1 MGQHEVLDDRE
12 PKSAQ
17 EPELRTWQRRRI
29 ARHFGLAVSLTV
41 FAASFLAW
49 LFGPDEGRVHVLSRS
64 LAVVS
69 SAVVVAELL
78 SFRIIARYEVDV
90 RDDAV

>member
-1 MGQHEVLDDRE
+1 MLDDRE

-17 EPELRTWQRRRI
+17 EPELRTRRRRRI
-29 ARHFGLAVSLTV
+29 ARRFGLAVSLTA
-41 FAASFLAW
+41 FAVSFLIW
-49 LFGPDEGRVHVLSRS
+49 LFGPDEGRVHVLSSS

-78 SFRIIARYEVDV
+78 IFRIIARYGADG